1 MAAWPRAV
9 LQQVRGSFAVARR
22 GRGQVFD
29 SAGVRIRYFDSGAGE
44 AVVLIHGYTR
54 TAAAWAAS
62 GFAGGLTRD
71 HRVLALDCR
80 GHGRSGRPSGP
91 AAYGACMADDVI
103 RMLDHAGIDAAH
115 VIGHSMGGRI
125 ALRLAATRPDRV
137 RSAVLIASG
146 GTLAS
151 RSVEDPMPI
160 ERVAESLESGKGLA
174 PLLEA
179 VLPPATPLPRWKFR
193 LLDWAA
199 SATNDPR
206 ALAAAA
212 RGYVGL
218 AVTDAQLATLRM
230 PVSAVVG
237 SEDPYRTAVA
247 ALARRVPGMAPVVL
261 EGATHLDVLRRPET
275 LLAVQRFLANC
286 RIEARRAAAA

>member
-1 MAAWPRAV
+1 MAAWTEAFLRQA
-9 LQQVRGSFAVARR
+9 RGAVAVALR
-22 GRGQVFD
+22 GRGKVFD

-44 AVVLIHGYTR
+44 AVVLIHGFTR
-54 TAAAWAAS
+54 TAAAWTAS
-62 GFAGGLTRD
+62 GFAAGLTRN

-80 GHGRSGRPSGP
+80 GHGRSDRPTGP
-91 AAYGACMADDVI
+91 AAYGACMADDVL
-103 RMLDHAGIDAAH
+103 RLLDHTGVDAAH

-151 RSVEDPMPI
+151 RAVQDPMPI
-160 ERVAESLESGKGLA
+160 ERVAKSLESGKGLG

-179 VLPPATPLPRWKFR
+179 VLPPARPLPRWKFR

-199 SATNDPR
+199 SATNDQR

-218 AVTDAQLATLRM
+218 AVTDAQLATLRV

-237 SEDPYRTAVA
+237 SEDPYRAAVA
-247 ALARRVPGMAPVVL
+247 ALARRVPGMASVVL
-261 EGATHLDVLRRPET
+261 EGATHLDVLRRAET
-275 LLAVQRFLANC
+275 LLAVRRFLADC
-286 RIEARRAAAA
+286 GVEARRAAAA